1 MHGIFYK
8 HINHFNITHTLVS
21 IFMFIR
27 VCDRINPQIDIIGL
41 YFQHVLVF
49 NFTGYIQV
57 GEIDIEFGKTIQF
70 KKNSVDF
77 QYYIMK
83 IHTHIIQSTIL
94 FYNSK
99 INCSRFLL
107 DKFFNVSGFDRKL
120 SYLQP
125 VVVTPVLGNTIRQ

>member
-1 MHGIFYK
+1 
-8 HINHFNITHTLVS
+8 
-21 IFMFIR
+21 MFIR
-27 VCDRINPQIDIIGL
+27 VYDRINPQIDIIGL
-41 YFQHVLVF
+41 FFQHVLVF
-49 NFTGYIQV
+49 NFTAYIYV